1 MYGCE
6 YCHRLTGHHPQCPNY
21 VTAKVALYCS
31 ICGEGIYDGEDYI
44 ENNDGEFAHWD
55 CFSGT
60 RDLVEWL
67 GFEVKTMEG
76 DYD

>member
-6 YCHRLTGHHPQCPNY
+6 YCHRLSGHHSQCPNY
-21 VTAKVALYCS
+21 IPSKTTYYCS
-31 ICGEGIYDGEDYI
+31 ICDEGIYDGEDYI

-67 GFEVKTMEG
+67 GFEVKTMDG
-76 DYD
+76 DCD

>member
-6 YCHRLTGHHPQCPNY
+6 YCHRLTGHHPQCPSY
-21 VTAKVALYCS
+21 VLAKTTYYCS
-31 ICGEGIYDGEDYI
+31 ICSEGIYDGEDYI

-67 GFEVKTMEG
+67 GFEVKTMED